1 MARKLKMTTYVDL
14 AGSGFVK
21 MWTDVHGDD
30 LADDFG
36 VFAEKADGSIVI
48 LAISNSWEIAEEML
62 HRKARIAGLANQN
75 SPKSGVGYY
84 TNEPYRVTSRVDY
97 L

>member
-14 AGSGFVK
+14 TDPAFVK

-30 LADDFG
+30 LADGFG
-36 VFAEKADGSIVI
+36 VFAEKADGSMVT
-48 LAISNSWEIAEEML
+48 LLVSTSWEVAEAAL
-62 HRKARIAGLANQN
+62 HRKAHIAGLANQN

-84 TNEPYRVTSRVDY
+84 TR
-97 L
+97 